1 MLEPVSEDSSQA
13 PPLAPGVLASPSDAL
28 RDEEQQEEASQ
39 TGGAGPLVGGTVSLP
54 QRPRADSASIDRRN
68 SRKPN
73 GSFTKRLRSGSDVQV
88 TLSKQDLDTL
98 VKLQRWVRKTRRRR
112 TYRHGKRP
120 LNNNSV
126 LELMDEAQKD
136 RRHLSC
142 SDFDVPVKGQL
153 LNDIATHSLAAVGS
167 SLESMQSKNRVNVM
181 RLMETGIYRLFEV
194 MRIVQELG
202 NNMVHP
208 AQLLSRIEKAV
219 GEIIPECS
227 ASMFEVVGGQ
237 SLEAKKRDKSSGGT
251 LVNIHRRVKIDARAM
266 PCTGEAIVKTKQ
278 AIWHDTAAHCPGLV
292 YADVWRSEESTHHMG
307 FFFDDA
313 SESLVSQQLSQ
324 QGFQFRVDHSRS
336 HLASS
341 MIATPMLDEVGVPAA
356 VLLAHHRKGKSFSR
370 DDALLLELFCGVAG
384 EIHRTAS
391 SLSRAMNSN
400 HKLSKTLQDVRLNCV
415 GLKDTQSVAKRLVP
429 ADDCLVLTWSG
440 AEQNEL
446 RPLIDSGIS
455 NRFFEGMQT
464 ELGKGFMRVLTSS
477 ELQLMQQEQKDAWL
491 QLLQQLP
498 TPVTPSSEWRS
509 LMILPLIKP
518 GDSYFKNKE
527 QGSTSS
533 GRDDEPERPGRSAS
547 RRQAARARS
556 EAALPPRT
564 KQSVSF
570 GIPTLPFDKSSKK
583 ASLNAEETEREN
595 ERPTRRGTARRRTT
609 FKHTAWRDTAR
620 EVAGPEGKRLSTA
633 TSGEDTAGVSLGKR
647 GLEGAM
653 IWINRCKE
661 RYQFDVEDEVEAE
674 RFGQLTMTSVTWI
687 YEKGRSDL
695 MKSGLSNALKQ
706 KRALVETAKLLAGN
720 LDLLGL
726 FSSIMSHAKGLME
739 VDRSTLFLYDKE
751 NHELWSKVADGAA
764 PIRVPAD
771 SGIAGAVCMTKTVLN
786 IGDAYADPRFNKDI
800 DKQTGYRTKNILAV
814 PILSPAGEM
823 LGVLQLINKVTA
835 LNFSQE
841 DVMLAEAFTFQI
853 AICVANCLT
862 YEHLAVQHDILTRH
876 IKQIKTALDVA
887 KELTQQVEF
896 KPLCLAFNKCASR
909 LVQASAAEV
918 FVVDGEQ
925 GQITQQAAAF
935 GLQAKTYSILMLCRE
950 NRTNLVSVA
959 ARCAMMAA
967 DGDQPLLLKGP
978 PLASADGC
986 ILLLPLRSGRTAKLV
1001 GVLAVT
1007 RENGHFS
1014 GEQTRWLFSLAEAG
1028 AVGLE
1033 SIESYEQLDLKLRDT
1048 VLNSRRYQALLRVD
1062 RAISASRGSSLAMD
1076 VFSLTRML
1084 LPSLDA
1090 THCSFFVIDWR
1101 QGTMR
1106 SGKSTPIAIEH
1117 GLLSLVARTG
1127 KAINLEDA
1135 TIHVDYD
1142 AAVDGTV
1149 SRGGVRHPSLLL
1161 VPVVGSH
1168 GHVLGILQA
1177 VGKKNSEPV
1186 PSKELLQKDLQK
1198 KEAQKDAQKNS
1209 HGREASRARTFSR
1222 HDQDFLEQ
1230 FGTQIAVMLEYEAL
1244 ANDRSLISLSGDFRA
1259 NDDLMPVGR
1268 CTPRVKAS
1276 PAAATA
1282 RPQTSTPSSIRTPQA
1297 ATTRSAAVIEQIQGE
1312 MGRSQGPRVAVGLA
1326 EAPPRPSTSTMRR
1339 PQSPRAAALS
1349 RPTSSRSNR
1358 DSRPRNDGTLP
1369 DLPMDMAWPTF
1380 GDRSSPRRPASSR
1393 GPPAGLA
1400 RAALPPREPVSAH
1413 TISLPRPAASEV
1425 WEHQRASARVAS
1437 QLAEQ
1442 KRPESV
1448 GKARSKRKA
1457 GDASARR
1464 KLPEF
1469 VDVTEEVWEDVF
1481 STVRRLTAMPTSP
1494 R

>member
-1 MLEPVSEDSSQA
+1 MLEPVFEDSPQA
-13 PPLAPGVLASPSDAL
+13 PPLAPGVLAGPSNTHQ
-28 RDEEQQEEASQ
+28 DEKPQAEASL
-39 TGGAGPLVGGTVSLP
+39 TSGAGPL
-54 QRPRADSASIDRRN
+54 
-68 SRKPN
+68 
-73 GSFTKRLRSGSDVQV
+73 GS
-88 TLSKQDLDTL
+88 
-98 VKLQRWVRKTRRRR
+98 
-112 TYRHGKRP
+112 YRHGKRP
-120 LNNNSV
+120 LNNDSV
-126 LELMDEAQKD
+126 RALLEEAQKD
-136 RRHLSC
+136 RRHQSS
-142 SDFDVPVKGQL
+142 SDFAVPVKGQL

-167 SLESMQSKNRVNVM
+167 SLEVMQSKNRINVM
-181 RLMETGIYRLFEV
+181 RLMETAIYRLFAV
-194 MRIVQELG
+194 IRILQELG

-219 GEIIPECS
+219 AEIIPECS
-227 ASMFEVVGGQ
+227 ATMFEVIGGQ
-237 SLEAKKRDKSSGGT
+237 SMEAKKRDKSSGGT
-251 LVNIHRRVKIDARAM
+251 MINVHRKVKIEARAL
-266 PCTGEAIVKTKQ
+266 PCTGEAVVKAKQ
-278 AIWHDTAAHCPGLV
+278 AIWHDTSAHCPGLV
-292 YADVWRSEESTHHMG
+292 YADVWRSEESTSHMG

-313 SESLVSQQLSQ
+313 SESLVSQQLSE

-341 MIATPMLDEVGVPAA
+341 MIATPMLDESGMPAA
-356 VLLAHHRKGKSFSR
+356 VLLARHQKGKRFSR
-370 DDALLLELFCGVAG
+370 DDALLLEVFCGVAG

-391 SLSRAMNSN
+391 TLSRAMNSN

-446 RPLIDSGIS
+446 RPLIDAGIS
-455 NRFFEGMQT
+455 NRFFEGLQT
-464 ELGKGFMRVLTSS
+464 ELGKGFVRVLTSS

-498 TPVTPSSEWRS
+498 TPITPSSKWRS
-509 LMILPLIKP
+509 LMILPLLKP
-518 GDSYFKNKE
+518 VASFFKAKDKD
-527 QGSTSS
+527 STSLES
-533 GRDDEPERPGRSAS
+533 DDEPERPVRPTRSAS
-547 RRQAARARS
+547 RRQAVRERSGGAPPPHAR
-556 EAALPPRT
+556 
-564 KQSVSF
+564 QNVSF
-570 GIPTLPFDKSSKK
+570 EIPTLPFDKPPKK
-583 ASLNAEETEREN
+583 AAVNAEEVEREN
-595 ERPTRRGTARRRTT
+595 TRSGGRSTT
-609 FKHTAWRDTAR
+609 RHRKAFKQTSWRDTAR
-620 EVAGPEGKRLSTA
+620 EVAGPEGTRLSTA
-633 TSGEDTAGVSLGKR
+633 TSGEEATAVSLGMQ

-653 IWINRCKE
+653 IWINRSKE
-661 RYQFDVEDEVEAE
+661 RYQFDAEDEVEAE

-695 MKSGLSNALKQ
+695 SKVGLSNGLKQ
-706 KRALVETAKLLAGN
+706 KNALVETAKLLAGS

-726 FSSIMSHAKGLME
+726 FASIMSHAKGLME

-786 IGDAYADPRFNKDI
+786 IGDAYADPRFNKEI
-800 DKQTGYRTKNILAV
+800 DKQTGYQTKNILAV
-814 PILSPAGEM
+814 PIVSPTGEM

-841 DVMLAEAFTFQI
+841 DVSLAEAFTFQI
-853 AICVANCLT
+853 AICVSNCLT

-876 IKQIKTALDVA
+876 MKQIETALDVSI
-887 KELTQQVEF
+887 ELTQQVEF
-896 KPLCLAFNKCASR
+896 KPLCLAFNKSAAR

-918 FVVDGEQ
+918 FVVNGER

-935 GLQAKTYSILMLCRE
+935 GLEAKTYSILMLCRE

-959 ARCAMMAA
+959 ARCAMMAT

-978 PLASADGC
+978 PLASTESC

-1001 GVLAVT
+1001 GILAVT

-1014 GEQTRWLFSLAEAG
+1014 GEQIRWLFSLAEAG

-1033 SIESYEQLDLKLRDT
+1033 SIQSHEQLDRELKDAEL
-1048 VLNSRRYQALLRVD
+1048 SCRRYQALLRVD
-1062 RAISASRGSSLAMD
+1062 RVISASRGSSFAMD
-1076 VFSLTRML
+1076 VFSLTKWL
-1084 LPSLDA
+1084 LHSLDA
-1090 THCSFFVIDWR
+1090 THCTLFVIDWR

-1106 SGKSTPIAIEH
+1106 SSNPTPIAIEH

-1161 VPVVGSH
+1161 VPVFGSH

-1177 VGKKNSEPV
+1177 VGKKTSDPV
-1186 PSKELLQKDLQK
+1186 PTKTVLLQRDLLLRKEAQK
-1198 KEAQKDAQKNS
+1198 KEAQKKEAQKNS
-1209 HGREASRARTFSR
+1209 HVREASRARTFSR

-1244 ANDRSLISLSGDFRA
+1244 ANDRSLISLGGDFRA
-1259 NDDLMPVGR
+1259 NDDLMPVGQY
-1268 CTPRVKAS
+1268 TPRVKAS
-1276 PAAATA
+1276 PVVATA
-1282 RPQTSTPSSIRTPQA
+1282 RPETSTAGSIRTPQA
-1297 ATTRSAAVIEQIQGE
+1297 ATTRSAAVIEQMQGE
-1312 MGRSQGPRVAVGLA
+1312 LGQSQGPGMAAGLT
-1326 EAPPRPSTSTMRR
+1326 EAPPRPSTSAMRR

-1349 RPTSSRSNR
+1349 RPTSPRSAR
-1358 DSRPRNDGTLP
+1358 DARHRNDGTLP

-1393 GPPAGLA
+1393 GPPTGLT

-1413 TISLPRPAASEV
+1413 TISLPRPAASKV
-1425 WEHQRASARVAS
+1425 WEHQRAEARVAS
-1437 QLAEQ
+1437 PLAEAQ
-1442 KRPESV
+1442 KRSESLA
-1448 GKARSKRKA
+1448 KPRPHRKA
-1457 GDASARR
+1457 GDASGRARR

-1469 VDVTEEVWEDVF
+1469 VDASEEVWEDVF
-1481 STVRRLTAMPTSP
+1481 STVRRLNAMPSSP